1 MESAT
6 SAHQQLQLISSF
18 LDITVGQSAEIAL
31 QFLKA
36 TNWHLE
42 DAINLFLIARR
53 NPNQDQV
60 PLPLPSM
67 MDTLYDSSMCHNT
80 SVSVSPEDIWD
91 STSEESESDSR
102 LDSTSEES
110 ESYSRLSSLY
120 RPPPSLFFHGSF
132 EDAKA
137 TSSREDLWLLVYDH
151 TNEGQ
156 KISTFYKI
164 DSAPP
169 VVLLIDP
176 ITGQKMRMWSG
187 MIEAQGFLEDLMKYM
202 DAGPHEHV
210 ASLTSNKRM
219 KTEKISFSS
228 NNADDQVDM
237 ATFWG
242 DDIEEEKTLTK
253 DEKEENLVVAPSWG
267 QEFED
272 IKTLSDHEEET
283 CLSSDLFEFP
293 VLTDEPKGDCD
304 RSVVCSLCV
313 RFPDGRRKQRKFLKS
328 EPIQLLW
335 SFCYSHMEE
344 SEKKAFK
351 LVQAIP
357 GASKTLDYGAN
368 VTFDH
373 SGLANSMISDAD
385 STTSRTSDDADSE
398 ESESRLSSSFPP
410 PLYILQEVNLQSRTE
425 LASHTLNRDVWAK
438 DAVSQT
444 IESSCIVWQ
453 FYDDTNEGQK
463 VSSFYKIESPP
474 PVVFVINPITGQ
486 KMHMWSG
493 VIEADSFVEDLMM
506 FREAGPH
513 ENIASLT
520 RNRRTEP
527 TETCSSSNNI
537 YYETPPP
544 SWGEEF
550 EKEDT
555 WSSRNSNNQTPWEKE
570 FDDQDAVETWASSSD
585 TDHFVPP
592 FIGDEYEDSDEAKED
607 ETCLVFPVLTEE
619 PKGDCDRS
627 VVCSL
632 CVRFP
637 DGRRKQRRFLKSEPI
652 QLLWSFCYSHMDES
666 EKRSFKLVQA
676 IPGASKT
683 LDYEADTTFDQSGLA
698 NSMISVIWER
708 SFQG

>member
-6 SAHQQLQLISSF
+6 SANQLQLISSF

-53 NPNQDQV
+53 NPNPEQV

-67 MDTLYDSSMCHNT
+67 MDTLYDSSMRRNT
-80 SVSVSPEDIWD
+80 SVAVSPEDIWD
-91 STSEESESDSR
+91 STSEESESD
-102 LDSTSEES
+102 
-110 ESYSRLSSLY
+110 SRLSSLY

-137 TSSREDLWLLVYDH
+137 SSYREDLWLLVNLQSTTEFASHLLNRDLWPNDAVFQAIRSSFILWQVYDH

-156 KISTFYKI
+156 KISTFYNI
-164 DSAPP
+164 DFAPP

-187 MIEAQGFLEDLMKYM
+187 MIEPQGFLEDLMKYM

-210 ASLTSNKRM
+210 ASLTSNKRI

-242 DDIEEEKTLTK
+242 DDIEEEKTVTK
-253 DEKEENLVVAPSWG
+253 DEKEENRVMAPSWG

-293 VLTDEPKGDCD
+293 VLTEEPKEDCD
-304 RSVVCSLCV
+304 RSIVCSLCV

-357 GASKTLDYGAN
+357 GASKTLDYGAK
-368 VTFDH
+368 VSFDH
-373 SGLANSMISDAD
+373 SGLANSMIS
-385 STTSRTSDDADSE
+385 
-398 ESESRLSSSFPP
+398 
-410 PLYILQEVNLQSRTE
+410 V
-425 LASHTLNRDVWAK
+425 
-438 DAVSQT
+438 
-444 IESSCIVWQ
+444 
-453 FYDDTNEGQK
+453 
-463 VSSFYKIESPP
+463 
-474 PVVFVINPITGQ
+474 
-486 KMHMWSG
+486 
-493 VIEADSFVEDLMM
+493 
-506 FREAGPH
+506 
-513 ENIASLT
+513 
-520 RNRRTEP
+520 
-527 TETCSSSNNI
+527 
-537 YYETPPP
+537 
-544 SWGEEF
+544 
-550 EKEDT
+550 T
-555 WSSRNSNNQTPWEKE
+555 WE
-570 FDDQDAVETWASSSD
+570 
-585 TDHFVPP
+585 
-592 FIGDEYEDSDEAKED
+592 
-607 ETCLVFPVLTEE
+607 
-619 PKGDCDRS
+619 
-627 VVCSL
+627 
-632 CVRFP
+632 
-637 DGRRKQRRFLKSEPI
+637 
-652 QLLWSFCYSHMDES
+652 
-666 EKRSFKLVQA
+666 
-676 IPGASKT
+676 
-683 LDYEADTTFDQSGLA
+683 
-698 NSMISVIWER
+698 
-708 SFQG
+708 